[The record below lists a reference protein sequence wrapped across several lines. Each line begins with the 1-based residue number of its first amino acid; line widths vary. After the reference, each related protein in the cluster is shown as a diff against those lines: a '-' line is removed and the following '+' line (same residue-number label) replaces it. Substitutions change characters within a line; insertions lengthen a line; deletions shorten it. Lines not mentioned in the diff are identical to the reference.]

1 MPDICRLA
9 TAALLR
15 KHGAKPT
22 PQSAAELDR
31 AQFGSEDEAGGSDEE
46 ADGSD
51 EEGSGSDEVAGGS
64 EGGSDEGPASEAGSD
79 GGEEDAAAQLDDKG
93 RMTREPAAD
102 GSVAEESNTIPARS
116 QVCAA

>member
-1 MPDICRLA
+1 MTPHVPHERRLA

-31 AQFGSEDEAGGSDEE
+31 AQFGSDEEANGSDVEADGGDEE

-51 EEGSGSDEVAGGS
+51 GEADGSAGGS
-64 EGGSDEGPASEAGSD
+64 EEAPPSEAGSE
-79 GGEEDAAAQLDDKG
+79 GGRRTQRL
-93 RMTREPAAD
+93 
-102 GSVAEESNTIPARS
+102 S
-116 QVCAA
+116 